1 MIESIE
7 NALQIATLM
16 VCAGIALIRAVK
28 TQSRAWALLA
38 FFYSSWGL
46 GDVYWLVCLIFFD
59 RTPQIS
65 VVSDLSW
72 YASYIFLYML
82 LREAAPPDGAR
93 EKRFPPWLGPLFAG
107 GMAVFFMRWGE
118 IGSNLI
124 YALLM
129 SLLLF
134 SVIRRFLDRDRY
146 AAQQPLCVMILAL
159 CLLEYALWTSSC
171 FFKGDGLKNPYYWFD
186 FLLTVSVVFLLPAVR
201 GGAEALAAREEA
213 RRKPNEQQGDANGSE
228 AARQL

>member
-7 NALQIATLM
+7 NALQIATLL
-16 VCAGIALIRAVK
+16 VCSALALIRAVR
-28 TQSRAWALLA
+28 TRSRAWTLLA
-38 FFYSSWGL
+38 FFYGSWGL

-59 RTPQIS
+59 QTPRIS
-65 VVSDLSW
+65 IVSDLSW

-82 LREAAPPDGAR
+82 LREIAPPDGAR
-93 EKRFPPWLGPLFAG
+93 EKRFLPWLGPLFAA
-107 GMAVFFMRWGE
+107 GMAAFFMQWGE

-134 SVIRRFLDRDRY
+134 SVIRRFLDREKY
-146 AAQQPLCVMILAL
+146 AAQQALCVLILVF

-171 FFKGDGLKNPYYWFD
+171 FFKGDGLDNPYYWFD
-186 FLLTVSVVFLLPAVR
+186 FLLTLCFVFFLPAVR
-201 GGAEALAAREEA
+201 RC
-213 RRKPNEQQGDANGSE
+213 DA
-228 AARQL
+228 